1 MPLSLAMRKAVLRVL
16 TETHIDGKRMST
28 SELARRTELKD
39 SSVRRRIDGKI
50 AMDPDTFE
58 AIAVAL
64 GSDVDTMWS
73 LARTIQD
80 TETESGPL
88 PKLTPEMRDELS
100 ERLAADLNDPEVDA
114 ARAAFFADQERKKR
128 SR

>member
-16 TETHIDGKRMST
+16 TETRIDGKRMST

-64 GSDVDTMWS
+64 GSDVDTMWA
-73 LARTIQD
+73 LARRIQE

-114 ARAAFFADQERKKR
+114 ARAAFFAEQDRKKR